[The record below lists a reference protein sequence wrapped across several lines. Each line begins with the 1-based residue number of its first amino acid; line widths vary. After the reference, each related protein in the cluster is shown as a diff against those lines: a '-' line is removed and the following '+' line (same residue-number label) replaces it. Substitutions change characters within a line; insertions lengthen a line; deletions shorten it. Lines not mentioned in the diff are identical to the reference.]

1 MLPYPFKAFDT
12 AGHYKLDAP
21 VKSEDIVKMA
31 NYLSRQFLKKGT
43 DLTSPERCFSYLQ
56 TILQDRE
63 HEVFG
68 VIFLDQQN
76 RVICFEEMFKGT
88 LSQAIVYPR
97 EIAKLTLQFNAAAV
111 ILFHN
116 HPSGIPTPSQSDIS
130 LTHKIKQTLSLIEV
144 RTLDHVIL
152 GLEGYVSLA
161 DIKQM

>member
-43 DLTSPERCFSYLQ
+43 DLTSPERCFSYLP
-56 TILQDRE
+56 TILLDRE

-76 RVICFEEMFKGT
+76 RVICFEELFRGT
-88 LSQAIVYPR
+88 LSQASVYPR
-97 EIAKLTLQFNAAAV
+97 EVVKLALQFNAAAV
-111 ILFHN
+111 LLFHN
-116 HPSGIPTPSQSDIS
+116 HPSGWPVPSESDIN
-130 LTHKIKQTLSLIEV
+130 LTQKIKEALKLLDI
-144 RTLDHVIL
+144 RTLDHVVV
-152 GLEGYVSLA
+152 GREGYASLA
-161 DIKQM
+161 QLNLL